1 MRKGI
6 PLSEPCY
13 SIPNGKG
20 KPGNRPCYSISD
32 EMCVSASGHCEIVPS
47 VTFKNISPVRLVHVH
62 RCPLANPANSS
73 DMKQIGEPSQAV
85 LSVPHGFLAPRLYH
99 TTWH

>member
-47 VTFKNISPVRLVHVH
+47 VTFKNISLARLVHVRWSH
-62 RCPLANPANSS
+62 STTLANPANSS
-73 DMKQIGEPSQAV
+73 DMK
-85 LSVPHGFLAPRLYH
+85 
-99 TTWH
+99 